1 MSNIFV
7 NVRMFFEWFID
18 LVSLAMGAQPT
29 SDEVWD
35 MTSPSNLWYLLL
47 QGTVVL
53 PLSFGLLT
61 LAPRYLSAPE
71 VSLFLL
77 IGADCSCMFSIILD
91 DLFTTFLA

>member
-1 MSNIFV
+1 
-7 NVRMFFEWFID
+7 MFLEWLIG

-35 MTSPSNLWYLLL
+35 MASPSNLWYLLL

-77 IGADCSCMFSIILD
+77 IGAGCSCCMFSILD
-91 DLFTTFLA
+91 GLFLTLLA